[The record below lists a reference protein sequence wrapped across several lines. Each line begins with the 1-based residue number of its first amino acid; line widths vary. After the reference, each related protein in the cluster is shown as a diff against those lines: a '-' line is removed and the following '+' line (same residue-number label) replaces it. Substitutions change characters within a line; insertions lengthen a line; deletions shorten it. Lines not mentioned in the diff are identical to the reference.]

1 MQEILAEQILKINS
15 IYQIPPSVINLEIT
29 ETAAAHTPEI
39 LLKNMQDLADAG
51 FELSLD
57 DYGSGYSN
65 MSYML
70 NLPFKM
76 IKIDK
81 YIVWAAFTDKRAE
94 KALAATIKMIKEIGM
109 TVLAEGVETPE
120 QAEWLTASG
129 CDYLQGFYFSRPI
142 PKDEF
147 LAIMKQNKESKNA
160 D

>member
-1 MQEILAEQILKINS
+1 MQEILAEQILKIQS
-15 IYQIPPSVINLEIT
+15 IYQIPTSIINLEIT

-39 LLKNMQDLADAG
+39 LLKNMQDLSDAG

-94 KALAATIKMIKEIGM
+94 KAG
-109 TVLAEGVETPE
+109 GYN
-120 QAEWLTASG
+120 Q
-129 CDYLQGFYFSRPI
+129 D
-142 PKDEF
+142 D
-147 LAIMKQNKESKNA
+147 
-160 D
+160 